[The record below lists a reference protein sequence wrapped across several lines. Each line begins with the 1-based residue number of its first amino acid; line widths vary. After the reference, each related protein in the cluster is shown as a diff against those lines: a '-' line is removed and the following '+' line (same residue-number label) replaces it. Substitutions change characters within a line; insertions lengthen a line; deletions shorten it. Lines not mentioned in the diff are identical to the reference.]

1 MRLRWR
7 VRSMLI
13 SVALVAIGLA
23 AWVALER
30 RSEHFTH
37 LAAYHLQAHGELVDQ
52 AGGPL
57 QCLQLEGDEALEA
70 VMEGPSRPEASKNTS
85 PTRPRR
91 TIGIFSRSTAT
102 PPRGRGCPSR
112 PTRHP
117 RRWRTPELMLMR
129 VTFKRF
135 GTGTNSF
142 RAASSNGE
150 TAVDCVVCWRGSACS
165 TGRLD
170 WPSERRRASAAP
182 RSSST
187 RRWPDSIG
195 RLESH
200 RVAVARSQ
208 GGSHAEPPD
217 VQCFCTC

>member
-70 VMEGPSRPEASKNTS
+70 VMEGTFAARGKQEYLAYKASTYHWDLFEKYRNAAARPWLSIEADPPPPPMAN
-85 PTRPRR
+85 PR
-91 TIGIFSRSTAT
+91 INAD
-102 PPRGRGCPSR
+102 
-112 PTRHP
+112 
-117 RRWRTPELMLMR
+117 
-129 VTFKRF
+129 
-135 GTGTNSF
+135 
-142 RAASSNGE
+142 ASYVQ
-150 TAVDCVVCWRGSACS
+150 AVR
-165 TGRLD
+165 D
-170 WPSERRRASAAP
+170 WDKFL
-182 RSSST
+182 SS
-187 RRWPDSIG
+187 G
-195 RLESH
+195 F
-200 RVAVARSQ
+200 Q
-208 GGSHAEPPD
+208 
-217 VQCFCTC
+217 